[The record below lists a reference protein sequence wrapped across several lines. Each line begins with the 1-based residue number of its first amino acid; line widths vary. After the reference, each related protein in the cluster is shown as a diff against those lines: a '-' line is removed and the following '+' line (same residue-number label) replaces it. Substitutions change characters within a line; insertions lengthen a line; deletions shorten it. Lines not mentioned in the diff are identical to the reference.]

1 MKPRCLAVCPSCH
14 EFYAIQKDTLTHSCN
29 ECGCM
34 LKPVDYDFGIYSA
47 LSDEE
52 KKNFKRKYIADHFP
66 KAYQKPFKPMP
77 QSGWVG
83 FMGCCGWFA
92 VIGLLIAGFFT
103 FLFGSYG
110 AGIILMISAPISGG
124 VLILF
129 SIVAEDVRHIRNQV
143 DKLHYDRE
151 HQS

>member
-14 EFYAIQKDTLTHSCN
+14 EFYAIQKDALTHSCN

-52 KKNFKRKYIADHFP
+52 KKNFKRKYIADHFS

-77 QSGWVG
+77 QSGLVG
-83 FMGCCGWFA
+83 YIGCCGWLA
-92 VIGLLIAGFFT
+92 LVVCIIGCVFSLL
-103 FLFGSYG
+103 
-110 AGIILMISAPISGG
+110 SGG
-124 VLILF
+124 LVYAVVLALVGALSCGSLILF

-143 DKLHYDRE
+143 DKLHHDQQYK
-151 HQS
+151 S

>member
-1 MKPRCLAVCPSCH
+1 MKRKYLAVCPCCHQFFSADKNPSAISC
-14 EFYAIQKDTLTHSCN
+14 A
-29 ECGCM
+29 ECGCK
-34 LKPVDYDFGIYSA
+34 LEPVDYDFGMYSA
-47 LSDEE
+47 LSEEE
-52 KKNFKRKYIADHFP
+52 KSAFKLKYIADHFP
-66 KAYQKPFKPMP
+66 EPYQKPFKPLP

-110 AGIILMISAPISGG
+110 TGIILMISAPISGG

-129 SIVAEDVRHIRNQV
+129 SIVAEDVRHIRNHV
-143 DKLHYDRE
+143 DKLHHDQKYNK
-151 HQS
+151 